1 MPIKKEKLDLRIPQQ
16 KMPRLGNIPQKLKGP
31 KGLRLTVQPERRSIG
46 PGDPPPGFVT
56 ATTSASEWINYW
68 ASAVVFHDPPDPRKP
83 PYFGGR
89 DWGYQKSLDGGRRE
103 QGGAVIDY
111 IYWLPGETIGLRL
124 QTARFHDAAG
134 PAKEAMDR
142 AQLVS
147 LSWQWGI
154 TIKDLDEQ
162 EIIADRTGEAA
173 VRRLVELLGGRERIN
188 PGVAG
193 TYRQVRAQ
201 SI

>member
-1 MPIKKEKLDLRIPQQ
+1 MPITKEKLDLRIPQQ
-16 KMPRLGNIPQKLKGP
+16 KMPRLGGIPQTLKGP

-46 PGDPPPGFVT
+46 PGEPPPGFVI
-56 ATTSASEWINYW
+56 ATTSASEWIAYW
-68 ASAVVFHDPPDPRKP
+68 ASAQVFNDPLDPRKP

-134 PAKEAMDR
+134 PEKEAMDR

-162 EIIADRTGEAA
+162 DIIADRTGEAA

>member
-1 MPIKKEKLDLRIPQQ
+1 MAVQKSTDLRIH
-16 KMPRLGNIPQKLKGP
+16 KTKKPRLGNIPQTIKGP
-31 KGLRLTVQPERRSIG
+31 RDLRLMVTPTRLSIG
-46 PGDPPPGFVT
+46 PGEPPPGFVT
-56 ATTSASEWINYW
+56 ATTSASEWIAYW
-68 ASAVVFHDPPDPRKP
+68 ASAVVFHDPPDPRRP
-83 PYFGGR
+83 PDFGGR

-111 IYWLPGETIGLRL
+111 IYWLPGETIGMRL

-134 PAKEAMDR
+134 PEKEAMDR
-142 AQLVS
+142 AQLVA

-162 EIIADRTGEAA
+162 DIIADRTGEAA

-193 TYRQVRAQ
+193 TYRPVRAN

>member
-1 MPIKKEKLDLRIPQQ
+1 MPITKGVDLRIP
-16 KMPRLGNIPQKLKGP
+16 KSRPPRMGTIPQSQQGP
-31 KGLRLTVQPERRSIG
+31 RALRLTVTPERLSIG
-46 PGDPPPGFVT
+46 PGEPPPGFVT
-56 ATTSASEWINYW
+56 ATTSASEWIAYW
-68 ASAVVFHDPPDPRKP
+68 ASSRVFHDPPDPRKP
-83 PYFGGR
+83 PYFGGLH
-89 DWGYQKSLDGGRRE
+89 WGYQKALDGGRRE

-111 IYWLPGETIGLRL
+111 IYWLPGETIGVRL

-134 PAKEAMDR
+134 PEKEALDR
-142 AQLVS
+142 AQLLS
-147 LSWQWGI
+147 LSWIWGV

-173 VRRLVELLGGRERIN
+173 IRRLVELLGGRERIN

-193 TYRQVRAQ
+193 TYRAVRAN

>member
-1 MPIKKEKLDLRIPQQ
+1 MPIKKEQLDLRIPQQ
-16 KMPRLGNIPQKLKGP
+16 KMPRLGGIPQTLKGP

-46 PGDPPPGFVT
+46 PGEPPPGFVI
-56 ATTSASEWINYW
+56 ATTSASEWIAYW
-68 ASAVVFHDPPDPRKP
+68 ASAQVFNDPLDPRKP

-89 DWGYQKSLDGGRRE
+89 DWGYQKSLDGGRKQ

-111 IYWLPGETIGLRL
+111 IYWLPGETVGVRL
-124 QTARFHDAAG
+124 QTSRFHDAAG
-134 PAKEAMDR
+134 PVKEAMDR

-162 EIIADRTGEAA
+162 DIIADRTGEAA